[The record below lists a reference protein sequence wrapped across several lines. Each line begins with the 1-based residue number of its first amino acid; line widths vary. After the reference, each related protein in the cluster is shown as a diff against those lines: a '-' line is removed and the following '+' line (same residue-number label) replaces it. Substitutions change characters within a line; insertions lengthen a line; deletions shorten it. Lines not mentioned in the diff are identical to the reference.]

1 MLSLVH
7 MSGDPDLIRG
17 ELKPAGLFLNEVHG
31 YMSEEDKS
39 AVRKLALEVIADYRD
54 RGCPEP
60 EPIGPELLLE
70 MMQWLVREPVPPEYV
85 PMLLEEMGA
94 RRQRQSGGPW
104 HPCRRLPGGRDRLR
118 GIGAAGGHSPQR
130 GRHPVH
136 DHREERRCGRDVVAE
151 HLSGGAGRRRKSL
164 LLLQLR
170 ADRSMDALSSPNS
183 PSCRPTSKP

>member
-1 MLSLVH
+1 MFQSAFRRDSTSTVRNPHAGQPFTTSDEDIAKALLDVSIPTLMLSLVH

-70 MMQWLVREPVPPEYV
+70 MMQWCASLF
-85 PMLLEEMGA
+85 
-94 RRQRQSGGPW
+94 
-104 HPCRRLPGGRDRLR
+104 HPNTCRCCSKRWSSTAKTVGRSVASLPT
-118 GIGAAGGHSPQR
+118 
-130 GRHPVH
+130 
-136 DHREERRCGRDVVAE
+136 
-151 HLSGGAGRRRKSL
+151 
-164 LLLQLR
+164 
-170 ADRSMDALSSPNS
+170 
-183 PSCRPTSKP
+183 TSRWS